1 MKLESQVVSLELA
14 KRLKELGVKQDSFA
28 YWYKPHTA
36 WQLRIDRTDLGD
48 DWADNQIVSAFTVGE
63 LGEMLPDNFRSMK
76 LGKGWFCRLY
86 LGPTLSSGDG
96 VTGETEA
103 DARGK
108 MLIYLIENGLIKT
121 EGEKQK

>member
-14 KRLKELGVKQDSFA
+14 KRLKELGVKQDA
-28 YWYKPHTA
+28 HYA
-36 WQLRIDRTDLGD
+36 WHVYGGNTELLINFI
-48 DWADNQIVSAFTVGE
+48 ADCCPSDETFSAFTVGE